1 MQFAF
6 SYITIVFHL
15 VYRITE
21 EWAVTSSNKIRSG
34 NDMQFAFSYFYYLMG
49 VTRNVTTEDVFDEM
63 DTDKSR
69 SGGYR

>member
-1 MQFAF
+1 M
-6 SYITIVFHL
+6 
-15 VYRITE
+15 
-21 EWAVTSSNKIRSG
+21 TSSNKIRSG